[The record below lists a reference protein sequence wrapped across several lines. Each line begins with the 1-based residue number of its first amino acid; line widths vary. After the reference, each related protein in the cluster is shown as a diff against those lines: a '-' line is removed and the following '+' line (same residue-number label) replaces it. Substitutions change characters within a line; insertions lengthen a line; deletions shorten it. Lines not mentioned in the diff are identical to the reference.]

1 MCSVCRLLVFRLPML
16 CWSPLETLLLK
27 RLLCWWSSQVAPT
40 GEEAGEYF
48 AKATGLSKAD
58 FDDLLAGL
66 TKS

>member
-1 MCSVCRLLVFRLPML
+1 ML